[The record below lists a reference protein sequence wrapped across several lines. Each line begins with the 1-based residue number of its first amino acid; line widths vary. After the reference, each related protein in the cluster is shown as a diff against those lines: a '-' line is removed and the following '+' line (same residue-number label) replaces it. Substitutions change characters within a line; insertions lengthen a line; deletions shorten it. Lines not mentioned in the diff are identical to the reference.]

1 MQTRSSLLCLGPL
14 SVTHSHPVPPR
25 GCDPKGFPRPDP
37 GLRAGDQQGRGE
49 CLGFKLGLEGKETGR
64 DREREDREQET
75 HPHTHTLTGACAR
88 VYTHTHTH
96 THTQPGAAERGEE
109 PETAGETQ
117 WGSRS
122 RSVGGQEPGA
132 ARGTGSLGVGG
143 CGHGAEPAAGLA
155 SQAAST
161 PRGCSCSSACF
172 WELAQGAPSLAP
184 PAFPRDLVPGGC
196 LSEQRW
202 GGLR

>member
-37 GLRAGDQQGRGE
+37 GLRAGDQRGRGE

-64 DREREDREQET
+64 DREREDREQER
-75 HPHTHTLTGACAR
+75 HTHTHTHGR
-88 VYTHTHTH
+88 VRTRVHTHTHTH
-96 THTQPGAAERGEE
+96 THTHIEPDAAERGEE

-132 ARGTGSLGVGG
+132 ARGTGSLGVGTG
-143 CGHGAEPAAGLA
+143 QSLLQASLARLPPRLGVAVAVLRVSGNWLRGPLLLPLQPSLGTLYLEAA
-155 SQAAST
+155 SQS
-161 PRGCSCSSACF
+161 RGGEA
-172 WELAQGAPSLAP
+172 
-184 PAFPRDLVPGGC
+184 
-196 LSEQRW
+196 
-202 GGLR
+202 

>member
-1 MQTRSSLLCLGPL
+1 MAQGGWVPGEGVAPQGGAELEKPAGLEQSVQTRSSLLCLGPL

-75 HPHTHTLTGACAR
+75 HTHTHTLTGACAR

-96 THTQPGAAERGEE
+96 ITG
-109 PETAGETQ
+109 
-117 WGSRS
+117 
-122 RSVGGQEPGA
+122 RSVK
-132 ARGTGSLGVGG
+132 
-143 CGHGAEPAAGLA
+143 GL
-155 SQAAST
+155 
-161 PRGCSCSSACF
+161 
-172 WELAQGAPSLAP
+172 
-184 PAFPRDLVPGGC
+184 V
-196 LSEQRW
+196 
-202 GGLR
+202 LRVTTRSW